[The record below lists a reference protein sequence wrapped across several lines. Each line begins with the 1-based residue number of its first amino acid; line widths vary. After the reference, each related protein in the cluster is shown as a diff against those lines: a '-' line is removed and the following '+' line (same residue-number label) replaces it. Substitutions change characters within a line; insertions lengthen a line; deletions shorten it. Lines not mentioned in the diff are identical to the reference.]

1 MVDRQQFSY
10 TTTRNKYGEAVLR
23 PRLPIILMYHGK
35 TVETVGLLDTG
46 ADVNVMPYSLWIELG
61 ADWDQQSPLAQV
73 SGNLA
78 DSGLS
83 LTSPPGPLSN
93 TWRGG
98 EKRIL
103 KSPLHAMGRGFRG
116 GVNA

>member
-1 MVDRQQFSY
+1 MIESLFI
-10 TTTRNKYGEAVLR
+10 EA
-23 PRLPIILMYHGK
+23 IYKI
-35 TVETVGLLDTG
+35 
-46 ADVNVMPYSLWIELG
+46 
-61 ADWDQQSPLAQV
+61 
-73 SGNLA
+73 
-78 DSGLS
+78 SGLS
-83 LTSPPGPLSN
+83 LTLPPGPLSN

>member
-1 MVDRQQFSY
+1 LIEQDDEAIWDEQFAKSQD
-10 TTTRNKYGEAVLR
+10 VLKR
-23 PRLPIILMYHGK
+23 
-35 TVETVGLLDTG
+35 
-46 ADVNVMPYSLWIELG
+46 
-61 ADWDQQSPLAQV
+61 
-73 SGNLA
+73 LA
-78 DSGLS
+78 DQAMREHAVGETEDLNLGLS

-98 EKRIL
+98 EKCIL